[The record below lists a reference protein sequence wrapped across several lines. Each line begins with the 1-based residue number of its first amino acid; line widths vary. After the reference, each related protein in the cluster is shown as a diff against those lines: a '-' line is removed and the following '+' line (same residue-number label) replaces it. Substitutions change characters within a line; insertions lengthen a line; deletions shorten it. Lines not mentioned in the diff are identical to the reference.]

1 MKSKQDIHMLNWS
14 LITREPVDRTENK
27 GIIFEDLIE
36 KLLVAMFPRETWRRT
51 IKSYDGKRDFVYP
64 DNEFLPEQKWA
75 ECKNYTSNI
84 SLNVI
89 APTLIMGAIESIS
102 TILFFSYSSL
112 NDNAIES
119 ILRYAAFTGKVVK
132 IYDGS
137 LLESLICKYHNTQ
150 GICNYFPGTDF
161 NSISEKLQDN
171 PLRVIRVIRGVD
183 ERNLSPSH
191 LFELGEPFYISIIIQ
206 NLLLCQTDYKIVI
219 KKRKNN
225 SLSFSN
231 CTTLDSVPG
240 ASIKEH
246 RITCQALMPGNTTYS
261 AKLFIANNKSSNCE
275 IRGKIKIADEPYLFW
290 SGKHALNA
298 QDVAMRHLTSYQTI
312 PLLIAGNS
320 GTGKSTLIDI
330 LLQNPTVRA
339 KYNVLRLDVNRSRNS
354 CVQSLLSQMIGMH
367 GTDSTPKEQIE
378 DEQTT
383 LNFLTNTYAES
394 AHSIAKILFQFYDP
408 KKPYLIV
415 VDDVQKIG
423 RAYIDLVNEL
433 DVLATERKGQIYYL
447 FALNESIASM
457 ESVLARLNWDATYKN
472 RTCKI
477 VKLHAF
483 DKEDILAFMKHKFG
497 LTGIDRFFGG
507 FNSFVRPIELRSFCA
522 NLKRDN
528 IISPYYTPGGSH
540 MIYQIVNEF
549 RFAEA
554 VNNVLYTQRSIHVI
568 LDLLT
573 NRDVHLYVL
582 KHLYIAEEIFPSFR
596 KKYQHQINDL
606 ISLGLLKEANERIIF
621 YHDEIRKCVNHCLCF
636 LEEDYADIFGEKNVD
651 NASKAICALHQIG
664 RIRGGVAFLQK
675 FFNANLE
682 IAKVNQRYEL
692 CQLIFE
698 NFSGIT
704 EFGLT
709 CDALRFVRF
718 NFDALNNETGYRTSF
733 HFLRLVADAALSG
746 HWDTCEES
754 VENMA
759 YFIKKYFDRSLT
771 NHDHRQC
778 LDFYLKFDALFHKI
792 TCITPQRR
800 DYWLSHYTN
809 RLAIMFDRAS
819 VPQETEPTSAT
830 RYYSQSHAYCISAGQ
845 PNDLLL
851 QTCVDD
857 FNRHYVY
864 RHDLT
869 LYVIKDTHDKLINI
883 ERDRV
888 SSIALLNYHLLLVEY
903 LDTKLRNTSFFDD
916 FLSRI
921 KNVRK
926 NCRSSF
932 YKLKLYILEI
942 YTLMELQRYQEADSL
957 LYHAFAL
964 AYKSELRPHIYKLTY
979 IQAHLQI
986 FQNGGSISDDSFRQV
1001 VLAFEQ
1007 LMDIHGGSSY
1017 DLKREIYLLVRL
1029 TSIIALSDPK
1039 KITAVVKK
1047 RNVEVQLLFQ
1057 ELCGHV
1063 SASNSTLFMMKSYF
1077 QYNNVNFPLI

>member
-1 MKSKQDIHMLNWS
+1 MLDWS
-14 LITREPVDRTENK
+14 LITREPVNRAENK

-51 IKSYDGKRDFVYP
+51 IKSHDGKRDFVYP
-64 DNEFLPEQKWA
+64 DNEILPDQKWA

-112 NDNAIES
+112 NDNDIEN
-119 ILRYAAFTGKVVK
+119 ILRYAVFTGKVVK

-150 GICNYFPGTDF
+150 GICNYFPDTDF
-161 NSISEKLQDN
+161 NSISEKLREN

-206 NLLLCQTDYKIVI
+206 NLLLCQTDYKITI
-219 KKRKNN
+219 KQSKNN

-246 RITCQALMPGNTTYS
+246 IINCQALTPGNTTYA
-261 AKLFIANNKSSNCE
+261 AKLLIANNKSGNCE

-298 QDVAMRHLTSYQTI
+298 QDIAMKHLTSYQTT

-330 LLQNPTVRA
+330 LLQDPSVRA
-339 KYNVLRLDVNRSRNS
+339 KYNVLRLDLNQSRNC

-378 DEQTT
+378 DEQMT

-394 AHSIAKILFQFYDP
+394 AHSIAKILFQFYDQE
-408 KKPYLIV
+408 KPYLIV
-415 VDDVQKIG
+415 IDDIQKIG
-423 RAYIDLVNEL
+423 RAYIDLVNEM
-433 DVLATERKGQIYYL
+433 DTLATERKAQIYYL
-447 FALNESIASM
+447 FALNESMASK

-477 VKLHAF
+477 VELHEF

-497 LTGIDRFFGG
+497 LTGIDRFFSD
-507 FNSFVRPIELRSFCA
+507 FNSCVRPIELRSFCT
-522 NLKRDN
+522 NLKMDN
-528 IISPYYTPGGSH
+528 IISPYYAPSGSR
-540 MIYQIVNEF
+540 MIYQIVDEF
-549 RFAEA
+549 RFAET

-573 NRDVHLYVL
+573 NSDVHLYVL
-582 KHLYIAEEIFPSFR
+582 KYLYIVEEISPSFR

-621 YHDEIRKCVNHCLCF
+621 YHDEIRKCVNHCLTF

-698 NFSGIT
+698 NFGGIT

-718 NFDALNNETGYRTSF
+718 NFDALNNEIGYLTSF
-733 HFLRLVADAALSG
+733 HFLRLVADTALSG
-746 HWDTCEES
+746 HWDTCEEC

-809 RLAIMFDRAS
+809 RLAIMFDRDS
-819 VPQETEPTSAT
+819 VPLETEPSSAAK
-830 RYYSQSHAYCISAGQ
+830 YYLQSYAYCISAGR

-869 LYVIKDTHDKLINI
+869 LDVIEKTHDKLVNI
-883 ERDRV
+883 ERNRV
-888 SSIALLNYHLLLVEY
+888 SSAALLDYHLLLLEY
-903 LDTKLRNTSFFDD
+903 LNTKLRDTNFFDD
-916 FLSRI
+916 LLSRI

-926 NCRSSF
+926 SCRSSF

-986 FQNGGSISDDSFRQV
+986 FQNGGSVSDNSFRQV

-1007 LMDIHGGSSY
+1007 LMDVHGGSSY
-1017 DLKREIYLLVRL
+1017 DLKREIYLIMRL
-1029 TSIIALSDPK
+1029 TSIIDLSDPK
-1039 KITAVVKK
+1039 KVASVFKK
-1047 RNVEVQLLFQ
+1047 KNVEVQLLFQ
-1057 ELCGHV
+1057 ELCSHI
-1063 SASNSTLFMMKSYF
+1063 SASNNSLFMMKSYF
-1077 QYNNVNFPLI
+1077 QYNDINFPLI